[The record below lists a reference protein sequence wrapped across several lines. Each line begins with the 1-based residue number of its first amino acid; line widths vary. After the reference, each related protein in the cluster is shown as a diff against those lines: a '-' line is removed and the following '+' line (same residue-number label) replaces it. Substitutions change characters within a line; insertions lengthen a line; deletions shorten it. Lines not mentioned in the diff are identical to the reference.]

1 MTKTSIVKNAMTVLV
16 AFLVISGISAAST
29 VDSAAASN
37 KVNITVPSF
46 SVEFNGVK
54 VDSSYS
60 QYPLIVYKN
69 ITYFPMTYWDT
80 RFLGLTADW
89 TKTGGLVIKKEK
101 DPYIL
106 STWSN
111 YYPQKTGNGSK
122 YTAAVAQGKVTV
134 NGKPI
139 DNTKETYPL
148 LVFRDITYFPMTWR
162 FGVDEFDWF
171 YSFSNKDGLK
181 ISAIEQNRIQ
191 DGSTIYY
198 ETSGGKIMAIDEKKW
213 SNDKTDGKDGTF
225 LWQLPDNSY
234 TDNVCNASF
243 IKRNNKVYLIYRS
256 GGGVMGTDHTVSLT
270 PDKAVEIDARNMTVF
285 EYDGITFGT
294 ATWVPPAPGNLFMK
308 RDGDSEWKAIG
319 NPDILYGW
327 IYKIDADSR
336 GGSPTDQLA
345 YDGGKYVYVLGFE
358 GMNDEPSKET
368 AGVNKTGVY
377 RVDIETGETVR
388 VTPQGVEVTKFDL
401 VDGKVVY

>member
-1 MTKTSIVKNAMTVLV
+1 MIKTNIMKNAAAVFL
-16 AFLVISGISAAST
+16 AFLIICGA
-29 VDSAAASN
+29 SAAATVESDAASQ
-37 KVNITVPSF
+37 KVSITVPTF
-46 SVEFNGVK
+46 SVALNGVK
-54 VDSSYS
+54 VDSRYS

-89 TKTGGLVIKKEK
+89 TKEGGLVIKKEK

-111 YYPQKTGNGSK
+111 YYPQKTKNGSK
-122 YTAAVAQGKVTV
+122 YTATVAQGKITV
-134 NGKPI
+134 NGKSI
-139 DNTKETYPL
+139 DNAKEIYPL

-171 YSFSNKDGLK
+171 YSFNNKDGLK

-213 SNDKTDGKDGTF
+213 SNDKTDGKDGTL
-225 LWQLPDNSY
+225 LWQIPNNSY
-234 TDNVCNASF
+234 NDACQASF

-256 GGGVMGTDHTVSLT
+256 GGGVMGTDHTVRLA

-285 EYDGITFGT
+285 EYDGISFGT

-308 RDGDSEWKAIG
+308 RDGDSEWKPVG

-327 IYKIDADSR
+327 IYNIDKNSR
-336 GGSPTDQLA
+336 GGSPTDRLA
-345 YDGGKYVYVLGFE
+345 YDGIKYVYVLGFE
-358 GMNDEPSKET
+358 GMNDEPSKEN

-377 RVDIETGETVR
+377 RVNIETGETVR
-388 VTPQGVEVTKFDL
+388 ISPQGVEVTKFDF